1 MSKNKK
7 RKTRK
12 EKVLNNNKPVVQKNI
27 RTSGK
32 AVAPKSSNKPNVV
45 QVTESEGQRD
55 KYVKADLSKSAVLTT
70 IVLLLFLAIYV
81 VLYKTSAWANIY
93 KLFTN

>member
-27 RTSGK
+27 RTADK
-32 AVAPKSSNKPNVV
+32 AVAPKPSNKPNVV
-45 QVTESEGQRD
+45 QVTESESQRD

-70 IVLLLFLAIYV
+70 IVLLLFLVIYV